1 VGLLDDLKKQ
11 ADALKAQDVD
21 RTESLRASAVQV
33 DHALRRAFLYLNDL
47 GKQLNVVQMP
57 CPFKYDIP
65 TVGPVEGLIIK
76 DFFCDFRSKHF
87 IDKDYYG
94 EVQVAFRCASDNVIT
109 VKKGPDDMEKFRDF
123 LWQSN
128 VEHKSEQ
135 FRNDRKVITHEVF
148 RLKSDFRVQAKIE
161 GDHETGRMK
170 IVTKNVGGFQV
181 DLFQLLALEMNDQ
194 AVEEFAKYFIGRPN
208 KWDDVV
214 KRSSINSRPA
224 APVQPKPKAA
234 PQYMTQPQAA
244 AESEED
250 MKNGLLGSLKS
261 VLNKPIF

>member
-11 ADALKAQDVD
+11 ADAVKAQDVD
-21 RTESLRASAVQV
+21 KTESLRTTAVQT

-57 CPFKYDIP
+57 STFTFELP
-65 TVGPVEGLIIK
+65 TVGKIDGLVIK

-94 EVQVAFRCASDNVIT
+94 EVHVAYRCYSENVIT
-109 VKKGPDDMEKFRDF
+109 VKKGPDDMEKFRDL

-135 FRNDRKVITHEVF
+135 FRNERKVITHEVF
-148 RLKSDFRVQAKIE
+148 KVKCDFRVQAKID
-161 GDHETGRMK
+161 GDHERGRLK
-170 IVTKNVGGFQV
+170 IATKNVAGFNV
-181 DLFQLLALEMNDQ
+181 DFFNLLSMEMNDQ

-208 KWDDVV
+208 HFQDIA
-214 KRSSINSRPA
+214 KRSILNNRPAPA
-224 APVQPKPKAA
+224 APRPKATPNYVIQKTPEP
-234 PQYMTQPQAA
+234 PQ
-244 AESEED
+244 EE
-250 MKNGLLGSLKS
+250 KRGGGLLGSIKS
-261 VLNKPIF
+261 LIKKD

>member
-1 VGLLDDLKKQ
+1 
-11 ADALKAQDVD
+11 
-21 RTESLRASAVQV
+21 
-33 DHALRRAFLYLNDL
+33 
-47 GKQLNVVQMP
+47 
-57 CPFKYDIP
+57 
-65 TVGPVEGLIIK
+65 
-76 DFFCDFRSKHF
+76 
-87 IDKDYYG
+87 
-94 EVQVAFRCASDNVIT
+94 
-109 VKKGPDDMEKFRDF
+109 MEKFRDF

-170 IVTKNVGGFQV
+170 IVSKNVGGFQV

-214 KRSSINSRPA
+214 KRSTINSRPA
-224 APVQPKPKAA
+224 AQVQQKPKAA

-244 AESEED
+244 PETEEEK
-250 MKNGLLGSLKS
+250 KNGLLGSLKS